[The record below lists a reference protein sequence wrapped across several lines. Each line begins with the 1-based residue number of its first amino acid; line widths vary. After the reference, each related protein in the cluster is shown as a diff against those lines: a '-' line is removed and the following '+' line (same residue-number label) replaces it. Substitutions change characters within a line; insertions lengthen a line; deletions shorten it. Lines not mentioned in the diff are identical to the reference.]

1 MIWSWRSRSNSQ
13 TGLGAEE
20 LLPAEFAFCFCCFFL
35 LFPLII
41 IFLSSFFLLLFLNSF
56 LFRATLLIVSNILNP
71 VVFSVAQ
78 KSPTKTLFPKIEIVS
93 CL

>member
-1 MIWSWRSRSNSQ
+1 M
-13 TGLGAEE
+13 
-20 LLPAEFAFCFCCFFL
+20 
-35 LFPLII
+35 I

-78 KSPTKTLFPKIEIVS
+78 KSPAKTLFPKIEIVF